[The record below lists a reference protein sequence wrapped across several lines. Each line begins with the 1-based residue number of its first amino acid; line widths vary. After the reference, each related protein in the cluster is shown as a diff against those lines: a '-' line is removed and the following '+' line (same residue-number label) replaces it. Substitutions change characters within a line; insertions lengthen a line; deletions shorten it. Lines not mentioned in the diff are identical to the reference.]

1 MHRKAHIGFCDQ
13 KREMALGRISAS
25 GHGVVDAPDMRG
37 SKTKA
42 ESM

>member
-1 MHRKAHIGFCDQ
+1 MT
-13 KREMALGRISAS
+13 LGRISAS
-25 GHGVVDAPDMRG
+25 GNGVVDAPDMRG